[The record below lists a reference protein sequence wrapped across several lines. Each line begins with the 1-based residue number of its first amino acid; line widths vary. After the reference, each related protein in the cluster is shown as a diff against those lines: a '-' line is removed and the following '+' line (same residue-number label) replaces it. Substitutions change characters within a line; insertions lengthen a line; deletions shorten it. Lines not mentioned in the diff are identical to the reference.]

1 MNLSEMSDDEI
12 RRRMDVVQAK
22 AQKTIDDAAKPKT
35 AEVQKWADRS
45 MYLAQPI
52 EPGGPKVV
60 VLSCNPDPLGSVAMA
75 TMTYEGKFPGGL
87 HEITDEQ
94 RRFYLDDV
102 QKAKRWAPL
111 EFVNIHFLISGVSR
125 TFTHQLVRQRTA
137 AYAQESMRF
146 AVKESVPVH
155 QPSSLVG
162 TMSWDD
168 WYRKCVGELF
178 PQGSTAMM
186 TPETLAMLDKYMVE
200 QASQA
205 QLWRREWDAWMND
218 TESSYN
224 ALIDAGMPAEDVRE
238 GLPVGTLTRIHYTTD
253 LRYLLEHCGQRL
265 CTQAQ
270 YEWKQVW
277 QEIMKALKAFG
288 STQTYRQPE
297 LQKKYIDGGPGVENR
312 YAPDYIKSSAWQFD
326 ELVNIFK
333 PICYQTGKCEFNSS
347 ADRFCAIKERVNGF
361 AELGIPSTAW
371 GSDMQVKGVG
381 PRGIPNDR
389 WIRGIDDSE
398 WMNNHAS
405 ARISQ

>member
-1 MNLSEMSDDEI
+1 MSSHDGPGTYQPTKD
-12 RRRMDVVQAK
+12 
-22 AQKTIDDAAKPKT
+22 
-35 AEVQKWADRS
+35 VQKWADRA
-45 MYLAQPI
+45 MYAAQPI
-52 EPGGPKVV
+52 EAGGPKVV

-155 QPSSLVG
+155 LPASLVG
-162 TMSWDD
+162 TVPWSEW
-168 WYRKCVGELF
+168 WEKCGGELF
-178 PQGSTAMM
+178 PVLVSGINREQTA
-186 TPETLAMLDKYMVE
+186 LIDKYAIE
-200 QASQA
+200 QASKE
-205 QLWRREWDAWMND
+205 QLWRREWDEWMSD

-277 QEIMKALKAFG
+277 QEIMRALTEFG
-288 STQTYRQPE
+288 EDQTYMSAVGSE
-297 LQKKYIDGGPGVENR
+297 DAVYGENVGETYFR
-312 YAPDYIKSSAWQFD
+312 SSAWQFD
-326 ELVNIFK
+326 ELVKIFK

-361 AELGIPSTAW
+361 ADLGVPSIEW
-371 GSDMQVKGVG
+371 GTDMHVKRPVNGG
-381 PRGIPNDR
+381 DDY
-389 WIRGIDDSE
+389 WIHGIDDSE
-398 WMNNHAS
+398 WMDNHAS

>member
-1 MNLSEMSDDEI
+1 MMEINDMSDEEI
-12 RRRMDVVQAK
+12 NRRKQVLMAK
-22 AQKTIDDAAKPKT
+22 NQKIIDDAKQPATKQ
-35 AEVQKWADRS
+35 VQKWADRA
-45 MYLAQPI
+45 MYAAQPI
-52 EPGGPKVV
+52 EAGGPKVV

-87 HEITDEQ
+87 DEITDEQ
-94 RRFYLDDV
+94 RRFYLADV

-155 QPSSLVG
+155 LPSSLVG
-162 TMSWDD
+162 TLPWSEW
-168 WYRKCVGELF
+168 WNKCGGELF
-178 PQGSTAMM
+178 PILVSGINREQEKLITDYA
-186 TPETLAMLDKYMVE
+186 EA
-200 QASQA
+200 QASKE
-205 QLWRREWDAWMND
+205 QLWRREWDAWMKD

-224 ALIDAGMPAEDVRE
+224 VLVDAGMPAEDARE

-270 YEWKQVW
+270 AEWRAVW
-277 QEIMKALKAFG
+277 AEIMKALKEFG
-288 STQTYRQPE
+288 RTQNYRKPE
-297 LQKKYIDGGPGVENR
+297 DN
-312 YAPDYIKSSAWQFD
+312 PDEDPRWQHNSSWQFD

-333 PICYQTGKCEFNSS
+333 PICYQTGKCEFMSS
-347 ADRFCAIKERVNGF
+347 ADRHCSIRDQVNGF
-361 AELGIPSTAW
+361 AELGIPSAAW
-371 GSDMQVKGVG
+371 GSDMQVKSYGEQ
-381 PRGIPNDR
+381 DR
-389 WIRGIDDSE
+389 WIKGIDLENLYRQHD
-398 WMNNHAS
+398 S